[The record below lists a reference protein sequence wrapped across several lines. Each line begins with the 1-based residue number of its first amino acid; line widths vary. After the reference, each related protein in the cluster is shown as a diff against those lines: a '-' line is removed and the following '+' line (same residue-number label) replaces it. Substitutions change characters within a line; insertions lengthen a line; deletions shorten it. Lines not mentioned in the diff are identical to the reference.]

1 MNSEFSLQ
9 LFGLMDATMAP
20 NNRLV
25 NLKYVSSYFHEDEVA
40 VVEYLN
46 GRDLRQDPDNH
57 TVPLARETLRS
68 TKDTSFLVMPL
79 LRGYDDPR
87 MDTIGELVECLD
99 QTFKVSV
106 ITVFDRI

>member
-1 MNSEFSLQ
+1 
-9 LFGLMDATMAP
+9 MDATMAP
-20 NNRLV
+20 DDRLV
-25 NLKYVSSYFHEDEVA
+25 NLKYVSSYFHEHEVA

-57 TVPLARETLRS
+57 TVPLLRDTLQS
-68 TKDTSFLVMPL
+68 TEKASFLVMPL

-99 QTFKVSV
+99 QTFKVSF
-106 ITVFDRI
+106 ITTFDLI